1 MNLVFELENAREQMG
16 VKDVSCGVSGLL
28 ALDTQE
34 WEAVCN
40 PGNAPCVLSDTQ
52 AALGSSS
59 QHYGSV
65 AV

>member
-1 MNLVFELENAREQMG
+1 M
-16 VKDVSCGVSGLL
+16 SCGVSGLL

-52 AALGSSS
+52 GALGSSS